1 MRVNF
6 VDDNTVTPFLAKT
19 MYRIATVIVDVSDE
33 ILKSTASDFT
43 DEEADMNVY
52 FTPYAFDED
61 TSTEVA
67 VIVTREYP
75 MDATGEALLER
86 ADRIAVTTQAFQE
99 EIYNLTG
106 VLSPIVNLGDY
117 EAIND
122 FLTGAPN
129 GA

>member
-6 VDDNTVTPFLAKT
+6 VDDNTVSSFLAKT
-19 MYRIATVIVDVSDE
+19 IYRAAEVVEEISEE
-33 ILKSTASDFT
+33 ILKSTTEDFT

-106 VLSPIVNLGDY
+106 VLAPIVNVGDY

>member
-6 VDDNTVTPFLAKT
+6 VDDNTVSPFLAKT
-19 MYRIATVIVDVSDE
+19 IYRVAEAVVEISDE
-33 ILKSTASDFT
+33 ILRTTTENFT
-43 DEEADMNVY
+43 DEEADTNVY
-52 FTPYAFDED
+52 FTTHAFDED

-106 VLSPIVNLGDY
+106 VLSPIVNMGDY